1 MDLVLKMTKWV
12 SCRAVAQKLEKCV
25 DSCKQISA
33 AYIYFGINLFMLVQ
47 KIWKSNFLFR
57 SIKCVSGMTQM
68 IIMRKCTH

>member
-33 AYIYFGINLFMLVQ
+33 ADIYFGIKLFMLVQ
-47 KIWKSNFLFR
+47 KNLE
-57 SIKCVSGMTQM
+57 IKF
-68 IIMRKCTH
+68 II